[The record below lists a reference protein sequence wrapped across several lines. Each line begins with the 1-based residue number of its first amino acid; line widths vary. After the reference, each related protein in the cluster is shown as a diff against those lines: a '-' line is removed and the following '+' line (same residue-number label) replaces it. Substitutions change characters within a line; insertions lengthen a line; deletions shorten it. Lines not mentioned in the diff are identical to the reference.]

1 MPVPKKRLTK
11 RRQGNRR
18 SQAHG
23 KLKPISL
30 ATCSNCG
37 APVAAH
43 RVCATCGF
51 YKGKKII
58 AKLIA

>member
-23 KLKPISL
+23 KLTPTKL
-30 ATCSNCG
+30 AKCSNCG
-37 APVAAH
+37 SSVMPH
-43 RVCATCGF
+43 RVCSFCGF
-51 YKGKKII
+51 YKGKKIL
-58 AKLIA
+58 AKLV